1 MQVKES
7 LRGLSPYQPGKSI
20 EEVKREYGLPEII
33 KLASNENPYGSSPA
47 AKAAIAAELDRLAV
61 YPDGCARTLREKVAK
76 HLGVKETQLLFGNG
90 SDEVV
95 QIFCRAFLE
104 PGANTVMAAP
114 TFPQYRHNAIIER
127 AEVREV
133 PLVDGRHDLEAMLAA
148 IDENTRIVWIC
159 NPNNPTGTYVNDIEL
174 RAFLD
179 RVPPHVLV
187 VVDEAYYE
195 YATAPDYPQ
204 TVPLLNEYEQLVVMR
219 TFSKAYGLAALRV
232 GYGVASET
240 LIRAVEPAREPFN
253 TSTIAQA
260 AAAAALD
267 DQAFIRACVERNRAE
282 LERYY
287 RFCEENGL
295 KYYPSQTNFLFI
307 DFGLDGDEV
316 FRYLLER
323 GVIVRSGQAL
333 GLPTGVRV
341 TVGTKEQNDRV
352 LELVSQL
359 LREKQLA

>member
-20 EEVKREYGLPEII
+20 EEVKREYGLSEII

-47 AKAAIAAELDRLAV
+47 VKAAIAARLDHLAF
-61 YPDGCARTLREKVAK
+61 YPDGYARTLREKVAK

-95 QIFCRAFLE
+95 QIVCRAFLE
-104 PGANTVMAAP
+104 PGANTVMATP
-114 TFPQYRHNAIIER
+114 TFPQYRHNAVIER
-127 AEVREV
+127 ADVREV
-133 PLVDGRHDLEAMLAA
+133 PLVDGRHDLEAMLNA
-148 IDENTRIVWIC
+148 IDGNTRIVWIC
-159 NPNNPTGTYVNDIEL
+159 NPNNPTGTYVNETEL

-187 VVDEAYYE
+187 VLDEAYYE
-195 YATAPDYPQ
+195 YVTAADYPQ
-204 TVPLLNEYEQLVVMR
+204 TVPLLNEYEQLLIMR

-232 GYGVASET
+232 GYGIANES
-240 LIRAVEPAREPFN
+240 LIRAIEPAREPFN

-260 AAAAALD
+260 AAVAALD
-267 DQAFIRACVERNRAE
+267 DQAFIRVCVERNRAE

-295 KYYPSQTNFLFI
+295 KYYPSQTNFLFMEV
-307 DFGLDGDEV
+307 GVDGDEV

-323 GVIVRSGQAL
+323 GVIVRSGRAL
-333 GLPTGVRV
+333 GLPNGVRI

-352 LELVSQL
+352 FTL
-359 LREKQLA
+359 LSEMLGKAQLA